1 MKNTLILLG
10 LMLLLSASAGYHELK
25 NPYIKLKINDTG
37 GRIETLRFLPGEV
50 DLTMND
56 GLLGDNF
63 WDIPASHFFLTK
75 LYYTPITG
83 KGFVTLTGHHTGG
96 GIDYMQIKKT
106 VRLPE
111 DEARILVN
119 YKLTNLQA
127 AMSELEYGYWMQNF
141 AGIPGREC
149 TYFFP
154 TLKGIM
160 SVSGGSQQGEL
171 WFNQPSRGWVGFSDS
186 AGNGMAMTMDFTRL
200 KTFYG
205 WYAKGE
211 TTQEWRFE
219 KIRIPHG
226 KSLDT
231 QVEFIPF
238 TGLKKISGAGGG
250 LVGELTVIP
259 EKAAFQTNQWLKRD
273 LRLRVYSAKKQSI
286 TVKLTARLVPNGAV
300 HEVGSR
306 EMRFEK
312 PGDIKNIQISYR
324 FPVPASAYDVEARAF
339 ASDGRL
345 LAIFNV
351 PAEISSV
358 LDYNM
363 QPEQELRKDDGPTI
377 DLTRLDTSLET
388 PHIKWAKPLRNGKIR
403 VLALTA
409 FPSWR
414 ELAELTQRLDIELTS
429 MVWTLPHK
437 PIFSYGPY
445 YGVLTN
451 QDVLNNLDGLLAR
464 DYDVILLAG
473 INWDHLTKAQRSE
486 IVRKVKGGCG
496 FVEIGNSCKTG
507 ELKEISAFG
516 KAITVGTTSVK
527 RVREGFLSSA
537 IPFELFPATI
547 NREVAANGTVFAVS
561 GKNSPWVVARQ
572 VGKGYSVGLGWYSGG
587 GAGRFVNGMTPEL
600 PYPLKNAPFKDYFEL
615 YFLMTAKALV
625 AAAHRVPEI
634 FFDKIESSADQRG
647 ISFRIALAGSSVPD
661 SKLHLTAFVRNR
673 DNQELARKTFSLKSG
688 KEFRGTIPVS
698 PWGGR
703 QLLGL
708 ILADSDGNVIDFGA
722 ASVKNP
728 PEAEILSV
736 KPENDVCR
744 ENQTAVFTVNVS
756 RPLGTLVW
764 ALIDVYGRVVSSGS
778 LPAGKDN
785 RIETLIANNLKM
797 RSYIFRVELLSSG
810 RVIDRAEASIT
821 AIPSPEKLVWD
832 DYEPGIWVTP
842 RSGDAIRPF
851 LHPLFAEKLRELRM
865 QTILGNR
872 RETEQT
878 LAIQH
883 NFNPTKLQHAG
894 INAARL
900 PAEYQKTGNKM
911 LLVRKP
917 CLTDREF
924 CKKTVQQF
932 RKLGGDTAAWGPRF
946 YWFGDELS
954 LAGYWSTPI
963 DFCFSPTC
971 LEHFRDFLVRKYGS
985 LQEINRQW
993 GTKYKNLQEVLPE
1006 TAAEARKHR
1015 DGNYSAWADHLEY
1028 MDGLLVE
1035 HISRVTKGLRQGD
1048 PDAKTFISGPQAAS
1062 AYGGNDWCRQT
1073 PIYSGVMSYNGG
1085 GFLDLMRSFAPDGVI
1100 LPWMGYN
1107 SSDGMI
1113 CYQLWH
1119 SLMFRARGAMFF
1131 HAASMINPDYT
1142 LSPTGKATAKYMP
1155 EIVEGTAKLVLNAL
1169 KEYPRPEILIVYS
1182 QASIRAAF
1190 IKGRAADHEK
1200 LRWKYITLCRNFGI
1214 PFRFVSDG
1222 QIAEGILNK
1231 LSAKLVI
1238 FPDIAA
1244 LSDSMLDEISRYTVR
1259 GGKILVDGQF
1269 ATMDSSCRM
1278 QPKRGKWKGRS
1289 VLRPDECRTDYI
1301 SAWGKP
1307 ALQRSRNERN
1317 ILEQDRKMFA
1327 AVLKQAAVTPLCRI
1341 MTSAGKPYLDAE
1353 IDIMRDRQGNDY
1365 VLIISREDAVS
1376 DVRLE
1381 FRSSR
1386 TVCDIRGSGAKLGNS
1401 SPIFV
1406 ALLPEKEKAP
1416 VRITAGGAKRDFQLR
1431 LDAAAQRDTVIR
1443 LTVIRPD
1450 GRELPWYAANLNAPL
1465 GKAVHRIKFAQ
1476 NDPAGIW
1483 KIRAREIVTGR
1494 TAELELRVN

>member
-1 MKNTLILLG
+1 MRNTLILLG
-10 LMLLLSASAGYHELK
+10 LLLLLSASAGYHELK
-25 NPYIKLKINDTG
+25 NPYIKMKINDTG
-37 GRIETLRFLPGEV
+37 GRIETLRFLPAGV
-50 DLTMND
+50 DLTMSD

-83 KGFVTLTGHHTGG
+83 KGFITLTGHHTGG
-96 GIDYMQIKKT
+96 GIDYMQVKKT

-111 DEARILVN
+111 DEARILVD

-154 TLKGIM
+154 TSKGII
-160 SVSGGSQQGEL
+160 SVGGESQQGEL

-186 AGNGMAMTMDFTRL
+186 AGNGMAMTMDFTHL

-205 WYAKGE
+205 WYAKGKA
-211 TTQEWRFE
+211 TQEWRFE
-219 KIRIPHG
+219 KLKIPHG

-250 LVGELTVIP
+250 LVGELIVIP

-273 LRLRVYSAKKQSI
+273 LRLCVYSAKKQNI

-312 PGDIKNIQISYR
+312 PGDIKNIQISYN
-324 FPVPASAYDVEARAF
+324 FPVPAPAYDVEARAF
-339 ASDGRL
+339 ASNGRL

-351 PAEISSV
+351 PAEISSA
-358 LDYNM
+358 LNYNM
-363 QPEQELRKDDGPTI
+363 LSEQELQKEGRRMI
-377 DLTRLDTSLET
+377 NLTQQDTSLET
-388 PHIKWAKPLRNGKIR
+388 PHIKWAKPLKNGKIR
-403 VLALTA
+403 VLALTP

-414 ELAELTQRLDIELTS
+414 ELAELAQRLDIELTS

-437 PIFSYGPY
+437 PLFSYGPY

-451 QDVLNNLDGLLAR
+451 QDVLDNLDGLLAK

-473 INWDHLTKAQRSE
+473 INWDHLTKVQRSE
-486 IVRKVKGGCG
+486 IVRKVKEGCG
-496 FVEIGNSCKTG
+496 FVEINNSCKTG
-507 ELKEISAFG
+507 ELGEISAFG
-516 KAITVGTTSVK
+516 KPITVGTAPVK

-537 IPFELFPATI
+537 IPFELFPTTI
-547 NREVAANGTVFAVS
+547 YRNNAANGTVFAVS
-561 GKNSPWVVARQ
+561 GKNSPWVAARQ
-572 VGKGYSVGLGWYSGG
+572 VGKGYSVGLGWYSSG
-587 GAGRFVNGMTPEL
+587 GAGRHVNGMTPEL

-634 FFDKIESSADQRG
+634 FFDKIESSADQQG
-647 ISFRIALAGSSVPD
+647 LSFRIVLAGSSASD
-661 SKLHLTAFVRNR
+661 SRLCLTAFVRNR
-673 DNQELARKTFSLKSG
+673 DNQELSRKTFSLTPG

-698 PWGGR
+698 PWGGQ

-708 ILADSDGNVIDFGA
+708 ILTDSDGNVVDFGA
-722 ASVKNP
+722 AAVRNP

-744 ENQTAVFTVNVS
+744 ENQTTVFAVNVNKP
-756 RPLGTLVW
+756 RGTLTW
-764 ALIDVYGRVVSSGS
+764 SLIDVYGRVVSSGS
-778 LPAGKDN
+778 LPAKKDN

-797 RSYIFRVELLSSG
+797 RSYIFRVELLFSG
-810 RVIDRAEASIT
+810 RVIDRAETSIT

-878 LAIQH
+878 LAIQY

-911 LLVRKP
+911 LLARKP

-932 RKLGGDTAAWGPRF
+932 RKLGRDTTIWGPRF
-946 YWFGDELS
+946 YWFGYELS

-963 DFCFSPTC
+963 DFCFSSTC
-971 LEHFRDFLVRKYGS
+971 LKHFRDFLIRKYGS
-985 LQEINRQW
+985 LQGINRQW

-1006 TAAEARKHR
+1006 TAAEARKHQ

-1028 MDGLLVE
+1028 MDDLLVK
-1035 HISRVTKGLRQGD
+1035 HISRVTKALRQGD

-1062 AYGGNDWCRQT
+1062 AYGGNDWYRQT
-1073 PIYSGVMSYNGG
+1073 PIYSGIMSYNYG
-1085 GFLDLMRSFAPDGVI
+1085 GFVDLMRSFAPNGVN
-1100 LPWMGYN
+1100 LPWIGYD

-1113 CYQLWH
+1113 CYQLWR
-1119 SLMFRARGAMFF
+1119 SLMFRARGTMIF
-1131 HAASMINPDYT
+1131 HAASVINPDYT

-1182 QASIRAAF
+1182 QPSIRAAF
-1190 IKGRAADHEK
+1190 IEGRAKTHEN

-1214 PFRFVSDG
+1214 PFRFAGDD
-1222 QIAEGILNK
+1222 QIENGILGEIK
-1231 LSAKLVI
+1231 PKAVI
-1238 FPDIAA
+1238 FPDIDA
-1244 LSDSMLDEISRYTVR
+1244 LSARALAQIGDYMRN
-1259 GGKILVDGQF
+1259 GGKILIDGKF
-1269 ATMDSSCRM
+1269 AGMDASCRKT
-1278 QPKRGKWKGRS
+1278 PGRKLPDTAS
-1289 VLRPDECRTDYI
+1289 AVRPDQF
-1301 SAWGKP
+1301 SAGYYDAWCKP
-1307 ALQRSRNERN
+1307 RASRDENDR
-1317 ILEQDRKMFA
+1317 ILLNRDRRMFGRF
-1327 AVLKQAAVTPLCRI
+1327 LKSAEITPLCRLLT
-1341 MTSAGKPYLDAE
+1341 MDGNPFLDAE
-1353 IDIMRDRQGNDY
+1353 IDIMSDRQGNRY
-1365 VLIISREDAVS
+1365 VMAISKEETPTE
-1376 DVRLE
+1376 VRLE
-1381 FRSSR
+1381 FNSDRFVR
-1386 TVCDIRGSGAKLGNS
+1386 NIRNQGLKLVDSN
-1401 SPIFV
+1401 PLFL
-1406 ALLPEKEKAP
+1406 ALLPEEETLP
-1416 VRITAGGAKRDFQLR
+1416 LRFDVSGNGRDFTLHI
-1431 LDAAAQRDTVIR
+1431 DTGVKRDTVIR
-1443 LTVIRPD
+1443 LSVANPQGKET
-1450 GRELPWYAANLNAPL
+1450 PWYHANLNAPL
-1465 GKAVHRIKFAQ
+1465 GKASHKMQFAL
-1476 NDPAGIW
+1476 NDLSGKW
-1483 KIRAREIVTGR
+1483 KLNIREIVSGR
-1494 TAELELRVN
+1494 TASAEITLK